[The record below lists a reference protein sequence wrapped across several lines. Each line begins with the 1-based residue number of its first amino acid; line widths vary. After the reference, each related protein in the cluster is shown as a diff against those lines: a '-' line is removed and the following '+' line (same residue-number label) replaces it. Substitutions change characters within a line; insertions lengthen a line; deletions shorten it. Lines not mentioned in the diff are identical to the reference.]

1 MGNVSHRVMW
11 SIHGPQLVALFED
24 ALENLEVGTQLE
36 EELAG
41 RPAFEGSIWS
51 PTPSSLVL
59 GQ

>member
-1 MGNVSHRVMW
+1 MW

-59 GQ
+59 VQ